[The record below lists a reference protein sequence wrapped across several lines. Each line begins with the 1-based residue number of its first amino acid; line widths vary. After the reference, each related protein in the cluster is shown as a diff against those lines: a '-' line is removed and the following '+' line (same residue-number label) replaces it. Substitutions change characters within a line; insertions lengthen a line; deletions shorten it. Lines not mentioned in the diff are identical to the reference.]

1 MTSSASIPP
10 NQVLNGQFLRRR
22 FHPLRK
28 LKNAIIACTL
38 CATLILLTFSS
49 ASGFVFNVPKAKGV
63 GGDPIKYSF
72 RLGSGE
78 KISFYFESRNA
89 TVIADFV
96 EIAADNSIVN
106 QTQIYGTSWKYE
118 KSHPFPWTLNITV
131 NASILYSGVGI
142 DFYAKY
148 TFIRTTGFI
157 LSVSVAITAAAMG
170 IVCVYL
176 LITKR
181 KVEEKA

>member
-1 MTSSASIPP
+1 
-10 NQVLNGQFLRRR
+10 
-22 FHPLRK
+22 LRK
-28 LKNAIIACTL
+28 QKNAIIACTI
-38 CATLILLTFSS
+38 CAALLLLTFSN

-118 KSHPFPWTLNITV
+118 KIYPFPWSLNITI
-131 NASILYSGVGI
+131 NASILYTGIGI

-148 TFIRTTGFI
+148 TYVRTSGFI
-157 LSVSVAITAAAMG
+157 LSTSVAIAAAVTG
-170 IVCVYL
+170 IMCVYL
-176 LITKR
+176 LVTKR